1 MVRIYGTDLNRFV
14 WVNVRRLEKLI
25 RWTVKYPFDALL
37 YLTVGIS
44 CCFVTRNGRIGTVG
58 NSFNPLFYYKC
69 SAFIIFNV
77 SEKKIETFRKYIVPR
92 ELWFKFWKIFIKA
105 IRWKYNYITRWKY
118 LFGLVGRKNNDTIKY
133 HTVYRQMYNLNSK

>member
-1 MVRIYGTDLNRFV
+1 MRARFYTWYVVRIYGTDLNRFV

-105 IRWKYNYITRWKY
+105 IRCNSIEIFIWSRWEEK
-118 LFGLVGRKNNDTIKY
+118 
-133 HTVYRQMYNLNSK
+133 